1 MEMIK
6 RERIMLYVIKKLKV
20 KDWILTVLSVGMVI
34 LSVFLELQIPDF
46 MRTVI
51 EILTGASPTANMM
64 NDVLYY
70 GGLMLACAVGGTI
83 ATAFSTVVSS
93 YISSLVAYY
102 LREAVFNHVTDL
114 DTANVKNFSTASLL
128 TRTTNDV
135 SQIEMIIAF
144 GTTQLIKAPVMAI
157 WAVCKIIDSSW
168 QLSLLTAAAVVV
180 IAGVILGLITFLVP
194 RFKIVQKL
202 LDSINRVARENLS
215 GMKVVR
221 AFNAEAYEQEKFGV
235 VNKKLTDLQLGNRN
249 FLAIINPLMLLVLNG
264 LSLGIYWLGSY
275 LISGM
280 PSLAEQQGL
289 YAGVVVFGSYA
300 LYVIQGFI
308 FLAMVFMMW
317 PQARVS
323 ASRISEVLKTPVR
336 IKSGSVRETKI
347 KGEIEFRDVSF
358 HYEDGG
364 DVLKHISFKASPG
377 ETIAF
382 IGATGCGKSTLVGLA
397 ARLYDPSEGEI
408 LFDGV
413 NIKDFDLDTLYEK
426 IGYVP
431 QKAVLF
437 SDSIADNIKF
447 GDEEGKI
454 DDAEIGRALSI
465 AQAKDF
471 VSQLPEGTSFQV
483 AQGGSNLSGGQ
494 KQRLSIAR
502 AIAKKP
508 EILIF
513 DDSFSALDFATDK
526 ALREEL
532 SKSLKGT
539 TVLIVGQRLASIKDA
554 DRIIVLEKG
563 EIVGEGKHQDL
574 LRDCPVYREIALSQF
589 SEEEI
594 ESEMSKGET
603 K

>member
-6 RERIMLYVIKKLKV
+6 RERIMLYAIKKLKV

-51 EILTGASPTANMM
+51 EILTGASATANMM

-180 IAGVILGLITFLVP
+180 IAGVILVLITFLVP

-280 PSLAEQQGL
+280 PSLAEQQDL

-336 IKSGSVRETKI
+336 IKSGSVREAKI

-471 VSQLPEGTSFQV
+471 VSRLPEGTSFQV

-563 EIVGEGKHQDL
+563 EIVGEGKHQEL

-594 ESEMSKGET
+594 ESEMSKGGN
-603 K
+603 

>member
-1 MEMIK
+1 
-6 RERIMLYVIKKLKV
+6 
-20 KDWILTVLSVGMVI
+20 
-34 LSVFLELQIPDF
+34 
-46 MRTVI
+46 
-51 EILTGASPTANMM
+51 MM

-135 SQIEMIIAF
+135 SQVEMIIAF

-180 IAGVILGLITFLVP
+180 IAGVILVLITFLVP

-280 PSLAEQQGL
+280 PSLAEQQDL

-323 ASRISEVLKTPVR
+323 VSRISEVLKTPVR

-471 VSQLPEGTSFQV
+471 VSRLPEGTSFQV

-539 TVLIVGQRLASIKDA
+539 TVLIVGQRIASIKDA

>member
-6 RERIMLYVIKKLKV
+6 RERIMLYAIKKLKA
-20 KDWILTVLSVGMVI
+20 KDWILTVLSIGMVI

-180 IAGVILGLITFLVP
+180 IAGVVLGLITFLVP

-280 PSLAEQQGL
+280 PSLAEQQDL

-308 FLAMVFMMW
+308 FLVMVFMMW

-336 IKSGSVRETKI
+336 IKSGSVREAKI

-413 NIKDFDLDTLYEK
+413 NIKDFDLDYLYEK

-471 VSQLPEGTSFQV
+471 VSRLPEGTSFQV

-594 ESEMSKGET
+594 ESEMLKGGN
-603 K
+603 

>member
-6 RERIMLYVIKKLKV
+6 RERIMLYAIKKLKI

-180 IAGVILGLITFLVP
+180 IAGVVLGLITFLVP

-280 PSLAEQQGL
+280 PSLAEQQDL

-502 AIAKKP
+502 AIAKNP

-539 TVLIVGQRLASIKDA
+539 TVLIVGQRIASIKDA

-594 ESEMSKGET
+594 ESEMLKGGN
-603 K
+603 

>member
-6 RERIMLYVIKKLKV
+6 RERIMLYAIKKLKV
-20 KDWILTVLSVGMVI
+20 KDWILTVLSIGMVI

-336 IKSGSVRETKI
+336 IKSGSVREAKI

-454 DDAEIGRALSI
+454 DEAEIGRALSI

>member
-6 RERIMLYVIKKLKV
+6 RERVMLYAIKKLKV

-280 PSLAEQQGL
+280 PSLAEQQDL

-323 ASRISEVLKTPVR
+323 VSRISEVLKTPVR

-589 SEEEI
+589 SEKEI
-594 ESEMSKGET
+594 ESEMSKGGN
-603 K
+603 

>member
-6 RERIMLYVIKKLKV
+6 RERIMLYAIKKLKV

-280 PSLAEQQGL
+280 PSLAEQQDL

-323 ASRISEVLKTPVR
+323 VSRISEVLKTPVR

-382 IGATGCGKSTLVGLA
+382 IGATGCGKSTLVVLA

-589 SEEEI
+589 SEKEI
-594 ESEMSKGET
+594 ESEMSKGGN
-603 K
+603 

>member
-6 RERIMLYVIKKLKV
+6 RERIMLYAIKKLKV

-280 PSLAEQQGL
+280 PSLAEQQDL

-308 FLAMVFMMW
+308 FLAVVFMMW

-323 ASRISEVLKTPVR
+323 VSRISEVLKTPVR

-589 SEEEI
+589 SEKEI
-594 ESEMSKGET
+594 ESEMSKGGN
-603 K
+603 

>member
-6 RERIMLYVIKKLKV
+6 RERIMLYAIKKLKV

-280 PSLAEQQGL
+280 PSLAEQQDL

-323 ASRISEVLKTPVR
+323 VSRISEVLKTPVR

-465 AQAKDF
+465 AQAEDF
-471 VSQLPEGTSFQV
+471 VSRLPEGTSFQV

>member
-6 RERIMLYVIKKLKV
+6 RERIMLYAIKKLKV

-437 SDSIADNIKF
+437 SDSIAENIKF

-594 ESEMSKGET
+594 ESEMLKGGN
-603 K
+603 

>member
-6 RERIMLYVIKKLKV
+6 RERIMLYAIKKLKV
-20 KDWILTVLSVGMVI
+20 KDWILTVLSLGMVI

-180 IAGVILGLITFLVP
+180 IAGAILGLITFLVP

-280 PSLAEQQGL
+280 PSLAEQQDL

-323 ASRISEVLKTPVR
+323 VSRISEVLKTPVR
-336 IKSGSVRETKI
+336 IKSGSVREAKI

>member
-6 RERIMLYVIKKLKV
+6 RERIMLYAIKKLKV

-264 LSLGIYWLGSY
+264 LSLGIYWLGFY

-280 PSLAEQQGL
+280 PSLAEQQDL

-323 ASRISEVLKTPVR
+323 VSRISEVLKTPVR

-594 ESEMSKGET
+594 ESEMSKGGN
-603 K
+603 

>member
-6 RERIMLYVIKKLKV
+6 RERIMLYAIKKLKV

-280 PSLAEQQGL
+280 PSLAEQQDL

-323 ASRISEVLKTPVR
+323 VSRISEVLKTPVR

-358 HYEDGG
+358 HYEGGG

-589 SEEEI
+589 SEKEI
-594 ESEMSKGET
+594 ESEMSKGGN
-603 K
+603 

>member
-6 RERIMLYVIKKLKV
+6 RERIMLYAIKKLKV

-221 AFNAEAYEQEKFGV
+221 AFNAEAFEQEKFGV

>member
-6 RERIMLYVIKKLKV
+6 RERIMLYAIKKLKI

-180 IAGVILGLITFLVP
+180 IAGVVLGLITFLVP

-221 AFNAEAYEQEKFGV
+221 AFNAETYEQEKFGV

-280 PSLAEQQGL
+280 PSLAEQQDR

-502 AIAKKP
+502 AIAKNP

-539 TVLIVGQRLASIKDA
+539 TVLIVGQRIASIKDA

-594 ESEMSKGET
+594 ESEMLKGGN
-603 K
+603 

>member
-6 RERIMLYVIKKLKV
+6 RERIMLYAIKKLKV

-221 AFNAEAYEQEKFGV
+221 AFNAEAYEQEKFGA

-483 AQGGSNLSGGQ
+483 ARGGSNLSGGQ

>member
-6 RERIMLYVIKKLKV
+6 RERIMLYAIKKLKV

-280 PSLAEQQGL
+280 PSLAEQQDL

-323 ASRISEVLKTPVR
+323 VSRISEVLKTPVR
-336 IKSGSVRETKI
+336 IKSGSVREAKI

-471 VSQLPEGTSFQV
+471 VSRLPEGTSFQV

-594 ESEMSKGET
+594 ESEMSKGGN
-603 K
+603 

>member
-6 RERIMLYVIKKLKV
+6 RERIMLYAIKKLKV

-280 PSLAEQQGL
+280 PSLAEQQDL

-336 IKSGSVRETKI
+336 IKSGSVKEAKA

-413 NIKDFDLDTLYEK
+413 NIKDFDLDSLYEK

-454 DDAEIGRALSI
+454 NDAEIGRALSI

-594 ESEMSKGET
+594 ESEMSKGGN
-603 K
+603 

>member
-6 RERIMLYVIKKLKV
+6 RERIMLYAIKKLKV

-51 EILTGASPTANMM
+51 EILTGVSPTANMM

-180 IAGVILGLITFLVP
+180 IAGVILGLIAFLVP

-336 IKSGSVRETKI
+336 IKSGSVREAKI